1 MERHDLR
8 VADVNA
14 SGDRLRLALKRHP
27 LLVQWKTIKA
37 RPVLRGEGFEAIHR
51 VLFIE
56 DLRVALKR
64 MRRTENTCATARGLF
79 GADSVRR

>member
-37 RPVLRGEGFEAIHR
+37 RPVLRGEGFEASKR
-51 VLFIE
+51 VFFVE
-56 DLRVALKR
+56 DLGVAFKRVWRA
-64 MRRTENTCATARGLF
+64 EDAGAAARGLL
-79 GADSVRR
+79 GVDSVRR